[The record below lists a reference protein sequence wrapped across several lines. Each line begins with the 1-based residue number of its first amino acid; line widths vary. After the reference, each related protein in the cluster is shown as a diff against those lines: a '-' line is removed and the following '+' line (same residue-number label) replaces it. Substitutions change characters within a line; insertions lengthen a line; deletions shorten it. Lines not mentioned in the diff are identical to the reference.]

1 VRIDIIKI
9 IQNFNEIVLIK
20 SYLHHFKKKAHKRML
35 RFLTLFGI
43 FILLPFT
50 ALFSQYTDLVSK
62 IAGLQSLYDSLIQQ
76 DLQLIDGKAHTA
88 KYPIGTGHPF
98 FLTKEPVKGIIFMH
112 GQEFRHSFIRY
123 DVFNDILQ
131 IYHFAE
137 SGPQIID
144 LNRDKIDAFSIEG
157 HYFIN
162 LLASDNPDLSIPEG
176 FYEVKYKGPVSLLLR
191 YEKVYLDY
199 ASGSRGGYQD
209 HLIRYL
215 STQDC
220 WFRISGRKSLLNA
233 FGEDREEINKY
244 LRKSGISVKLA
255 TDEDIIR
262 IIKFS
267 ESIN

>member
-1 VRIDIIKI
+1 MR
-9 IQNFNEIVLIK
+9 
-20 SYLHHFKKKAHKRML
+20 
-35 RFLTLFGI
+35 RF
-43 FILLPFT
+43 FILFWILILSPFS
-50 ALFSQYTDLVSK
+50 ALLSQSKDLVAK
-62 IAGLQSLYDSLIQQ
+62 IDGLRSLYDSLIQQ

-98 FLTKEPVKGIIFMH
+98 FLTKEPLKGIIFMH
-112 GQEFRHSFIRY
+112 GQEFRHSFVRY
-123 DVFNDILQ
+123 DVFNNILQ
-131 IYHFAE
+131 IYHFTE
-137 SGPQIID
+137 TGPQIID
-144 LNRDKIDAFSIEG
+144 LNKDKIDAFSIEG

-162 LLASDNPDLSIPEG
+162 MLSSKNPNLSIPEG

-191 YEKVYLDY
+191 HEKVFLDY
-199 ASGSRGGYQD
+199 ASGSRGGYED

-215 STQDC
+215 STQDG

-233 FGEDREEINKY
+233 FGEDREEIIKY

-267 ESIN
+267 ESID